1 MLCSTKPDNDKH
13 MGEQQQKGFWQRI
26 RHKYRI
32 AVLDEG
38 TLNER
43 WHIRLSGLGTLSV
56 LFLLFLLTLAVF
68 SLLIVYT
75 PIRTVLPGYS
85 EDIRRQLIVESARVD
100 SIETSL
106 VVQRQYLDVIKQ
118 ITAGE
123 VQSDTVQHIDSVQ
136 IVARE
141 KILQEAKNDALAE
154 FMAQYEEKEKDNL
167 SLFDIQQNQPI
178 ISLFRPVRGAVLTHS
193 QPEHGQ
199 YAVLLRTIDHENV
212 CSVLSGTLIYASHEL
227 DNTHTVVVQH
237 QDYVSIYRGVESVLK
252 QIGSAVQSGE
262 TIALMGTEGTLS
274 FELWRNGQSI
284 NPEEVIAF

>member
-1 MLCSTKPDNDKH
+1 
-13 MGEQQQKGFWQRI
+13 MGNQQQQSFWQRI
-26 RHKYRI
+26 RRKYRI

-43 WHIRLSGLGTLSV
+43 WHLRLSGLGSLSL

-75 PIRTVLPGYS
+75 PIRTILPGYS
-85 EDIRRQLIVESARVD
+85 EDLRRQLIVESARVD
-100 SIETSL
+100 SISTSL
-106 VVQRQYLDVIKQ
+106 DVQRQYLDVIKQ

-123 VQSDTVQHIDSVQ
+123 VQSDTVQPIDTVQ
-136 IVARE
+136 LIARE

-154 FMAQYEEKEKDNL
+154 FVAQYEEKEKDNL
-167 SLFDIQQNQPI
+167 SLFDIQHTQPI
-178 ISLFRPVRGAVLTHS
+178 ISLFRPVRGAVLTHCM
-193 QPEHGQ
+193 PEQGQ
-199 YAVLLRTIDHENV
+199 YAVLLRTTDHENV
-212 CSVLSGTLIYASHEL
+212 CSVLAGTLIYTSHEL

-252 QIGSAVQSGE
+252 TIGSSVQSGE
-262 TIALMGTEGTLS
+262 TIALMGAEGTLS
-274 FELWRNGQSI
+274 FELWRNGQTI

>member
-1 MLCSTKPDNDKH
+1 

-75 PIRTVLPGYS
+75 PIRTILPGYS

-100 SIETSL
+100 SIETRSSYSVSILMSSSKSL
-106 VVQRQYLDVIKQ
+106 PAKYNPTPYNTSIRYKSLHERRFFRRQK
-118 ITAGE
+118 TMHS
-123 VQSDTVQHIDSVQ
+123 QSLWRNTKRRRKTI
-136 IVARE
+136 
-141 KILQEAKNDALAE
+141 
-154 FMAQYEEKEKDNL
+154 

-199 YAVLLRTIDHENV
+199 YAVLLRTTDHENV